1 MLKSWKRSPF
11 RLIRWFRC
19 FIFVGYGALLVHNC
33 MLFQSTQSG
42 TCKSV
47 SSLIVCKC
55 SNPNF
60 GGLHLSPT
68 KPGSWPWSSVS
79 LVPKYGL
86 VQALAKHSVYLL
98 QLIPPEY
105 LAMLYVAAGQP
116 EQYSCLWKYNSNH
129 DQRQYIFLHDKLN
142 GAPLNQ
148 IMATKKCAMPLLFY
162 IAYSLLRI
170 CRRRQLS
177 NNTSKDLA

>member
-1 MLKSWKRSPF
+1 MLNFFILVGWWLQFGYVEKLARKRSPF
-11 RLIRWFRC
+11 RLLRWFRC
-19 FIFVGYGALLVHNC
+19 FIFVRYGALLVHNC

-55 SNPNF
+55 SNPNL

-105 LAMLYVAAGQP
+105 FSNVVCGSRAA
-116 EQYSCLWKYNSNH
+116 
-129 DQRQYIFLHDKLN
+129 RAIFL
-142 GAPLNQ
+142 PLKVQ
-148 IMATKKCAMPLLFY
+148 FESRPKTVHFP
-162 IAYSLLRI
+162 
-170 CRRRQLS
+170 
-177 NNTSKDLA
+177 TW